1 MLLAHAAL
9 AVTATA
15 QCSPAGQNCW
25 QSMCCQDPKAQCHA
39 KKEGYALCLSNC
51 TKGIHPGEPK
61 NDSYWEC
68 NVLAKCAWGAASG
81 ENCMIKGCCQEP
93 NKTCFTKVGGYGQCR
108 NLCPKGWNCTK
119 VANARPYLALPCNK
133 EFEQCGGQHFKKNPC
148 CQDGLVCYGDQ
159 PEYYMQCTNKAAA
172 TKKDNGKANGK
183 AKAETD
189 DDDDDAVDVRL
200 SALPTSLHKKQ
211 EPHAKLPGFSILG
224 IGLMLAIG
232 GAALA
237 ARKKVWQGVASHQ
250 FLCTEDGVQEEPL
263 QPTSFEG

>member
-51 TKGIHPGEPK
+51 TKGIHAGEPK

-93 NKTCFTKVGGYGQCR
+93 GKTCFTKVDGYGQCR
-108 NLCPKGWNCTK
+108 KKCPKGWNCTK
-119 VANARPYLALPCNK
+119 VTYARPYLAFPCNK
-133 EFEQCGGQHFKKNPC
+133 KFEQCGGQNFQKNPC
-148 CQDGLVCYGDQ
+148 CQNGLVCYGDQ
-159 PEYYMQCTNKAAA
+159 PKYYMQCTDKDKVNK
-172 TKKDNGKANGK
+172 KGDGNGDGDVL
-183 AKAETD
+183 EED
-189 DDDDDAVDVRL
+189 DDDDDGGELRL
-200 SALPTSLHKKQ
+200 SALPTNLDQKQ
-211 EPHAKLPGFSILG
+211 EPRARLPGFSILG
-224 IGLMLAIG
+224 AGLVVATG
-232 GAALA
+232 AAALA
-237 ARKKVWQGVASHQ
+237 ARKQVCQSVASHQ
-250 FLCTEDGVQEEPL
+250 FLRAEDGV
-263 QPTSFEG
+263 